1 MDISSLSTLECVSE
15 LRQHSSSGRAAAAKC
30 WVQGSPK
37 GAGEAVDGSGRPHG
51 DGGPREAKRRLPGD
65 GGDASGR
72 AEIGVIQMGI
82 EKKNRDPL
90 TEG

>member
-37 GAGEAVDGSGRPHG
+37 GAGQAVDGSRRPHG

-65 GGDASGR
+65 AGMHR
-72 AEIGVIQMGI
+72 AEQKLASYKWGSRRRIVT
-82 EKKNRDPL
+82 P
-90 TEG
+90 